1 MIMVN
6 YLYRFNFPKM
16 VFLYQDPKGDRVG
29 TSTAGITTVIT
40 QTGPGTANNVEWENK
55 IASLEK
61 MIVELKTEN
70 ETLKVSNSY
79 TIA

>member
-1 MIMVN
+1 M
-6 YLYRFNFPKM
+6 
-16 VFLYQDPKGDRVG
+16 G

-61 MIVELKTEN
+61 MIVELKKEN